1 MHDMILLLRDM
12 LIWPPS
18 LRTLLQ
24 FIFILLD
31 IFVTILFGKRC
42 EFSKENVFQNGY
54 DEGLSPLSPLS
65 GMIRDSLVWEGLKV
79 MAQSN

>member
-1 MHDMILLLRDM
+1 MHYMVLLRDM

-31 IFVTILFGKRC
+31 IFVQNDLGKGVSFQKKM
-42 EFSKENVFQNGY
+42 FSKCV
-54 DEGLSPLSPLS
+54 
-65 GMIRDSLVWEGLKV
+65 
-79 MAQSN
+79 

>member
-1 MHDMILLLRDM
+1 MYYMILLLRDM

-18 LRTLLQ
+18 IRTLLQ
-24 FIFILLD
+24 FIFILLK
-31 IFVTILFGKRC
+31 IFVTKLFEKMCEIFKRKC
-42 EFSKENVFQNGY
+42 FQNVY

-79 MAQSN
+79 MAQQD